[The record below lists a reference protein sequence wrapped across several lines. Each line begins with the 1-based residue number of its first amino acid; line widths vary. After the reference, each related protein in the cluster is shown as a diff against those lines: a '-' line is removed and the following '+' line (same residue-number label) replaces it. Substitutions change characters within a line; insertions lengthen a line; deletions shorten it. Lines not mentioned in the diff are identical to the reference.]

1 MWLLVHRDSALA
13 IAGAVSQW
21 KMWSS
26 RRALRRT
33 SGAFVPSM
41 VLVLEHCIWRLCG
54 SIKVSM
60 ETETGVRETY
70 RCGSRFEK

>member
-1 MWLLVHRDSALA
+1 MWLLVRRDFALA

-21 KMWSS
+21 KMRFS
-26 RRALRRT
+26 RRALRRI

-41 VLVLEHCIWRLCG
+41 VLVLERCIWRLCG
-54 SIKVSM
+54 SIKVSIEM
-60 ETETGVRETY
+60 EMGVREIY